1 MVSKR
6 EAYIFFRL
14 SLVLLSQ
21 FSSSVTSELVKDPQI
36 LWTHHVT
43 QNIDLTFG

>member
-1 MVSKR
+1 MSFKPK
-6 EAYIFFRL
+6 AYVFFRL
-14 SLVLLSQ
+14 SLVLLGQ
-21 FSSSVTSELVKDPQI
+21 FSSSVTSKLVKDPQI

>member
-1 MVSKR
+1 MVLKQTT
-6 EAYIFFRL
+6 YVFFRL
-14 SLVLLSQ
+14 CLVLLGQ